1 MNWFL
6 GLFIVVVSFGAAAM
20 QPLTDKQLD
29 DVTAGKTPPVGK
41 PAVVCCQKSGNT
53 VKGVKNPAKVKL

>member
-29 DVTAGKTPPVGK
+29 DVTAGKTPPVGNR
-41 PAVVCCQKSGNT
+41 PWCVARSQVIR
-53 VKGVKNPAKVKL
+53 